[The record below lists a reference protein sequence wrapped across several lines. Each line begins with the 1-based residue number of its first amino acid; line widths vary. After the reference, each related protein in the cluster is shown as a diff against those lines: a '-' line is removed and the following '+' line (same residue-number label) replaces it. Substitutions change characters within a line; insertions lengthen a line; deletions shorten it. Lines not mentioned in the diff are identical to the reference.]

1 MGVEVWLFVAALV
14 LAAWSYSRRRHSYW
28 SSRGIP
34 SPPALPFLGHIHN
47 MLSIFHFRWVYFDE
61 VYHKYGG
68 ATLCGLYELF
78 RPVLMIGD
86 PDILKHICIKDFDHF
101 VERRPFPAEKESLM
115 NEMLINKYGDEWKAL
130 RSAMSPTFT
139 SGKLRGMF
147 PLICDKADSL
157 VSFTLS
163 AASKQPYVD
172 MKENF
177 GRFTMDTIASCA
189 FGIECNSFRDKK
201 PEFAKWAS
209 DFFDFSFV
217 RLIKFTLFNISPKLF
232 NDLGIKMGTFSVEF
246 FQRVAEET
254 IAARKA
260 GQKRNDFLDLLLDAQ
275 AGHNLPTTAHVSAA
289 SHTQSTTDD
298 SAATDNL
305 KNNSQYSNSENK
317 NISTTSKQE
326 TLRVYP
332 PGTTGERIC
341 TKTYKI
347 PGTELIV
354 HPGDLVYFPIWSL
367 HHDSRYFPNPEEF
380 LPDRFLPENK
390 DNITS
395 FTHMPFGM
403 GPRNC
408 IAMRF
413 ALMEAKVALAK
424 LLLKVELHLKSDFQE
439 VRLAKSPIIL
449 TPEGGVH
456 LVIKPLA
463 TNIKK

>member
-317 NISTTSKQE
+317 NISTTSKQVLTDRSIVAQSVMFLIAGFDTTAS
-326 TLRVYP
+326 TLAFSSFLLAKNPRHQQRLREELQQIIQEH
-332 PGTTGERIC
+332 GDI
-341 TKTYKI
+341 TYQGI
-347 PGTELIV
+347 
-354 HPGDLVYFPIWSL
+354 
-367 HHDSRYFPNPEEF
+367 
-380 LPDRFLPENK
+380 
-390 DNITS
+390 
-395 FTHMPFGM
+395 
-403 GPRNC
+403 
-408 IAMRF
+408 
-413 ALMEAKVALAK
+413 MEAKFLNACLMEFLAL
-424 LLLKVELHLKSDFQE
+424 
-439 VRLAKSPIIL
+439 
-449 TPEGGVH
+449 
-456 LVIKPLA
+456 
-463 TNIKK
+463 N